1 MRQAECV
8 SDSIYKSRCLKRL
21 RELGLPTEG
30 WVCEWIEDTEEPEKV
45 CELCGCARV
54 RFLHH
59 MRHPMV
65 GHTIAVGCLCDGIMS
80 GDELGAYERERE
92 ARNRARRRQTF
103 IHGKWKPS
111 WQSPHSTRWEKKMR
125 GGPTCVIRQDAD
137 GRYAVWH
144 GGRWCYHCRGQEMTT
159 FDQAASALFTAND
172 PKRRQT

>member
-1 MRQAECV
+1 
-8 SDSIYKSRCLKRL
+8 
-21 RELGLPTEG
+21 
-30 WVCEWIEDTEEPEKV
+30 
-45 CELCGCARV
+45 
-54 RFLHH
+54 
-59 MRHPMV
+59 MV

-103 IHGKWKPS
+103 IHGKWAPS
-111 WQSPHSTRWEKKMR
+111 WQSPHGTRWEKKMR

-144 GGRWCYHCRGQEMTT
+144 GGRWCYRCRGQEMTT
-159 FDQAASALFTAND
+159 FEQAASALFTAND